1 MRSSS
6 QQQEQRP
13 RHRPVPLCPS
23 FPRPVQRRQAL
34 NVVVELAADVVVA
47 RVAALPAVADLRAA
61 DVAVVR
67 RHRSAA

>member
-1 MRSSS
+1 
-6 QQQEQRP
+6 
-13 RHRPVPLCPS
+13 
-23 FPRPVQRRQAL
+23 VQLRQVL
-34 NVVVELAADVVVA
+34 NVAVALAADVAVVVA